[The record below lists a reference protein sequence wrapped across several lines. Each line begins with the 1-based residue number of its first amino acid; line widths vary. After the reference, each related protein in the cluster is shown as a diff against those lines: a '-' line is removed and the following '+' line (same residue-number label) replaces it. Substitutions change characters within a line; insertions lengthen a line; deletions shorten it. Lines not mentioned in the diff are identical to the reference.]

1 MLPRPYAVRPTCKA
15 CDSGLAP
22 CPVQVLVTCVVVG
35 TPPACEAI
43 PDPNIPNLVYGS

>member
-22 CPVQVLVTCVVVG
+22 CPAGAVTCVVVG

-43 PDPNIPNLVYGS
+43 PDPNMPNLVYGS